1 MSMIPIP
8 QETFRSAMKAGKRS
22 HAKTSEDNG
31 ATGTALWARSDC
43 VTGEAS
49 RLSVGSGS
57 DALIPPAWAP
67 LGIVITS
74 FVLWGCV
81 YRLALVLAAAMGWL

>member
-8 QETFRSAMKAGKRS
+8 QETFRSAMKAEHYSGI
-22 HAKTSEDNG
+22 AQVE
-31 ATGTALWARSDC
+31 ARSL
-43 VTGEAS
+43 
-49 RLSVGSGS
+49 RSVPVSN
-57 DALIPPAWAP
+57 PAPATSFKPWAP

>member
-8 QETFRSAMKAGKRS
+8 QETFRSAMKADTKSR
-22 HAKTSEDNG
+22 G
-31 ATGTALWARSDC
+31 AAPRVKLADRG
-43 VTGEAS
+43 GAS
-49 RLSVGSGS
+49 SPAGLSAST
-57 DALIPPAWAP
+57 LHKPPMNRWAP